1 MKFNV
6 GDIIY
11 DGGGNGVFCT
21 FVKCKIRQVITNQNY
36 YVVEVLEDYGS
47 IWDKPNDK
55 TAVVGSLQNCL
66 ERSAYETYAEAKAN
80 LYKDMNF
87 KKNRDYIRAYFNR

>member
-21 FVKCKIRQVITNQNY
+21 FIKCRIKQIMAPRY
-36 YVVEVLEDYGS
+36 YVVKVLEDYGS
-47 IWDKPNDK
+47 IWDKPIK
-55 TAVVGSLQNCL
+55 ETAVIGSLQNCL
-66 ERSAYETYAEAKAN
+66 ENSAFKTYEQAKEN

-87 KKNRDYIRAYFNR
+87 KSDRNFISAYFDR